1 MDSRFAPDTMT
12 CMKKLSASVLA
23 LSFFLAACQSG
34 APGAGPSGNS
44 GAKYVHW
51 RTHHDDSLGLSIDY
65 PSDEFTVWEDSKS
78 IAASGGSIAID
89 GIALGDGRFG
99 GMLVK
104 AYRTSDSRIMEH
116 LQAGQSPEK
125 DVKGV
130 KYRSFTVGSNDGYGY
145 VTQKDGTYYVLV
157 GSGGAENPVLER
169 MLVSLRY
176 DPPAKK

>member
-1 MDSRFAPDTMT
+1 MDRRFAPDTMT

-78 IAASGGSIAID
+78 IAASSGPIAID

-99 GMLVK
+99 GILVK

-130 KYRSFTVGSNDGYGY
+130 RYRRFTVGAGDGYGY
-145 VTQKDGTYYVLV
+145 VTQRDGTYYVLEGTRV
-157 GSGGAENPVLER
+157 PENSVLER
-169 MLVSLRY
+169 MIVSLKF
-176 DPPAKK
+176 DATAK